1 MRSWN
6 RFFIQFQK
14 DVKLWLFCVACLMLY
29 RLIFIAAYH
38 QKINPSSPFSDF
50 AAVLSYGFCF
60 DIMVAGYF
68 VLIPFLLSVANGFT
82 DLRSTAERVRASFG
96 ILFVTASTILGI
108 VNHGFFG
115 EFDEPLNAFLFQVYF
130 DDTRAVFSTIW
141 QEYHLL
147 RAILI
152 STGVITLGVYI
163 VRKMIRN
170 EFVPE
175 KTFAPGVSSLS
186 RKIVISVL
194 ILVSLVVSLR
204 GSAGSKPA
212 KLRYVDKTND
222 EFLNKS
228 IMNPYHALRYAI
240 LDFTTLTS
248 SMNGIDAYLP
258 DRDIL
263 KAAKDVSSNGHTLG
277 NLDDYFLKH
286 ARGPAVSP
294 PRHIFLIIGESY
306 NSWPMLE
313 QYKALHFMDNLKEF
327 ARNGIY
333 VEEFLPGSSATM
345 SSLGVILTGLPDS
358 GILINYH
365 IASRKPFPTSLGQ
378 IFRELGYRT
387 RFFYG
392 GYPTWQRIVDFTAA
406 QGFDEVYD
414 ATFIAP
420 STSDNAWGVDDA
432 ALFQLAADKTRD
444 DRPSLNV
451 ILTTNDHPPYHIDI
465 KAKGFHL
472 DRVPDDIA
480 PLWKDTMTLKMVGH
494 SWYTDHCIGNFVR
507 AMENKVS
514 LPLFA
519 ITGDHYSRRYIN
531 ANPGFFERSAVPLVL
546 YGKDVLK
553 DVVLPHGAAGSHLD
567 ITPTLV
573 ELAAP
578 EGFAYHSLGE
588 NILAD
593 EGRHVGFGREK
604 AITGD
609 CIIDLGSRLTV
620 YPLPNRPLP
629 SPLPD
634 VRKLKKL
641 HDELH
646 GIAWWRVQHGKKI

>member
-6 RFFIQFQK
+6 RFFTQFQK
-14 DVKLWLFCVACLMLY
+14 DVKLWLFCVAFLMLY
-29 RLIFIAAYH
+29 RLIFIALYH
-38 QKINPSSPFSDF
+38 EKINPSSGFSDF

-68 VLIPFLLSVANGFT
+68 VLIPFLFSVASGFI
-82 DLRSTAERVRASFG
+82 DLTRTAEKVRASIG
-96 ILFVTASTILGI
+96 VLFLTVSTILGV

-115 EFDEPLNAFLFQVYF
+115 EFDEPLNSFIFQLYF
-130 DDTRAVFSTIW
+130 DDTKAVFTTIW
-141 QEYHLL
+141 QDYHLL
-147 RAILI
+147 RAIIITVVMIVLAIYLI
-152 STGVITLGVYI
+152 PRLF
-163 VRKMIRN
+163 RN
-170 EFVPE
+170 EFVSE
-175 KTFAPGVSSLS
+175 KTFAPWFSSIS
-186 RKIVISVL
+186 RKIAISFL

-222 EFLNKS
+222 QFLNKS
-228 IMNPYHALRYAI
+228 IMNPYHAIRYAVI
-240 LDFTTLTS
+240 DYITMTS
-248 SMNGIDAYLP
+248 SLNGIDAYLP
-258 DRDIL
+258 DRDIR
-263 KAAKDVSSNGHTLG
+263 KAVKDVTSTGEQLV

-286 ARGPAVSP
+286 ARGPIGIP

-306 NSWPMLE
+306 NTWPMLE
-313 QYKALHFMDNLKEF
+313 QYKSLHIMDNLKEF

-333 VEEFLPGSSATM
+333 MEDFLPGSNATM

-392 GYPTWQRIVDFTAA
+392 GYPTWQRIMDFTAA

-414 ATFIAP
+414 ATFVSP
-420 STSDNAWGVDDA
+420 STFKNAWGVDDA
-432 ALFQLAADKTRD
+432 ALFQLAADKTGD
-444 DRPSLNV
+444 DLPSLNV

-465 KAKGFHL
+465 KAKGFTL
-472 DRVPDDIA
+472 DKVPEDIV

-494 SWYTDHCIGNFVR
+494 AWYTDKCIGDFVR
-507 AMENKVS
+507 IMEKKVS

-519 ITGDHYSRRYIN
+519 ITGDHYGRRYIN
-531 ANPGFFERSAVPLVL
+531 NNPGFFERSAVPLVL
-546 YGKDVLK
+546 YGKEALNGVS
-553 DVVLPHGAAGSHLD
+553 LPPGAAGSHLD

-578 EGFAYHSLGE
+578 KGFAYHSLGE
-588 NILAD
+588 NILD
-593 EGRHVGFGREK
+593 ENGRHIGIGRAK
-604 AITGD
+604 AITGE
-609 CIIDLGSRLTV
+609 CIADLGSRLTA

-634 VRKLKKL
+634 VVKLKKL

-646 GIAWWRVQHGKKI
+646 GIAWWRVQHGKNF